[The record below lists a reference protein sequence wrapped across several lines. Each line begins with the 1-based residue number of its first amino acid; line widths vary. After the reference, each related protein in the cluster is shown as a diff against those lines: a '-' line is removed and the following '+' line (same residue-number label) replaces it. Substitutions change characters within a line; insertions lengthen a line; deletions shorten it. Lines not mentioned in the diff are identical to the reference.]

1 MCSFNRD
8 REVNCKSA
16 EVGALSD
23 LGDFFVQTIPMETNF
38 EEKTPKTIDVNSI
51 RMASDLDALKKND
64 PFMYYSIPAVR
75 EKAMRGKAVDLSTVV
90 AASAKNNTVKR
101 RSSISF
107 ESIDG
112 GGPSEE
118 EVAKIANDAKMKYG
132 GVNGKD
138 GKVDI
143 SQSFLDNL
151 M

>member
-1 MCSFNRD
+1 LREIKILGYTPLIMCSFNRD

-16 EVGALSD
+16 EYGALAE
-23 LGDFFVQTIPMETNF
+23 LGDFFVQTIPMATNS

-51 RMASDLDALKKND
+51 RTASDLDALKKND

-75 EKAMRGKAVDLSTVV
+75 EKAMRGKAIDLSTVV

-118 EVAKIANDAKMKYG
+118 EVTKIANGAKMKYG
-132 GVNGKD
+132 GVNG
-138 GKVDI
+138 
-143 SQSFLDNL
+143 
-151 M
+151 